1 MKYPASRGWICS
13 ALVLALSI
21 TSVSAQTPQPAIRVA
36 THYTIKADRVGEF
49 LSATKD
55 YAEALRKGGSERPF
69 GLWASLSGPTEYVV
83 VAHRTKWAELDVI
96 REPKLKD
103 MEPQLTALRSRINST
118 IESSQ
123 RVIEALEADLSLPMP
138 SGDPQ
143 PLARVMR
150 TWVKP
155 EHVNAYMA
163 LVKSDVL
170 PAAKKSGQ
178 KLFSVGRVRF
188 GGSTYQFSTVTAFA
202 NWAEMDS
209 PPALTAAMGGEAA
222 YQKFLAKLRPLVTRN
237 EYEMYRFMKD
247 QSVMPAA
254 K

>member
-1 MKYPASRGWICS
+1 M
-13 ALVLALSI
+13 
-21 TSVSAQTPQPAIRVA
+21 
-36 THYTIKADRVGEF
+36 
-49 LSATKD
+49 SATKD
-55 YAEALRKGGSERPF
+55 YAAVLSKGGSERPYSV
-69 GLWASLSGPTEYVV
+69 WVSLSGPREYVIV
-83 VAHRTKWAELDVI
+83 SNLSKWAELDVI

-103 MEPQLTALRSRINST
+103 MEAELTGIRSRINST
-118 IESSQ
+118 VESSH
-123 RVIEALEADLSLPMP
+123 REIEALEADLSLPMP

-150 TWVKP
+150 TWVRP

-178 KLFSVGRVRF
+178 KLFSVGRVRL

-222 YQKFLAKLRPLVTRN
+222 YQKFLAKLRPMVTRN
-237 EYEMYRFMKD
+237 EYEMYRFLKD

>member
-1 MKYPASRGWICS
+1 MAGL
-13 ALVLALSI
+13 AVLSALSI
-21 TSVSAQTPQPAIRVA
+21 TSVSAQTAQQALRVA
-36 THYTIKADRVGEF
+36 THYTIKTDRIGEF

-55 YAEALRKGGSERPF
+55 YAAVLSKGGSERPYSV
-69 GLWASLSGPTEYVV
+69 WVSLSGPREYVIV
-83 VAHRTKWAELDVI
+83 SNLSKWAELDVI

-103 MEPQLTALRSRINST
+103 MEAELTGIRSRINST
-118 IESSQ
+118 VESSH
-123 RVIEALEADLSLPMP
+123 REIEALEADLSLPMP

-150 TWVKP
+150 TWVRP

-178 KLFSVGRVRF
+178 KLFSVGRVRL
-188 GGSTYQFSTVTAFA
+188 GGSTYQFTTVTAFA

-222 YQKFLAKLRPLVTRN
+222 YQKFLAKLRPMVTRN
-237 EYEMYRFMKD
+237 EYEMYRFLKD